1 MSNGS
6 PPSRAAW
13 IEMKNEQINA
23 QAVQSPP
30 SRAAWIE
37 ILPCCNSCHI
47 RIVAAFTGGVD

>member
-37 ILPCCNSCHI
+37 IVRGVRLKAVLT
-47 RIVAAFTGGVD
+47 VAAFTGGVD